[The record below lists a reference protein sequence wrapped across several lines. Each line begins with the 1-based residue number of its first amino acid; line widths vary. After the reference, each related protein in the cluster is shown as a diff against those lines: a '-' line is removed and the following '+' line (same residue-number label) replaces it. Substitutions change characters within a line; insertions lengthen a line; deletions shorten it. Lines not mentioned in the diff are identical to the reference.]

1 MCTQMGAHSPAT
13 PHEGGGSQGLGSAGS
28 LAAVRAF
35 WPSSLLLSHCVSG
48 IPFQTSLSSW
58 VLFLAGQYQST
69 STILGIIK
77 RYSFAKTKQ
86 TTFPWPLDEAAQ
98 VQALTWQDIS
108 FSIVLFFPHPELF
121 RKPVP
126 KSQKY
131 QHRPLPWRR
140 IPVYNCSLFSRTLK
154 SFKTEKYDFF
164 LPFVCLYMKHRAI
177 SSKLPDT
184 CWSFRFIIYNC
195 RGESHMHYL
204 CEKRLLCHNT
214 APNSFTLRCHASITL
229 QGNKARSIGSA
240 VHVTNLEKPCVQR
253 TS

>member
-164 LPFVCLYMKHRAI
+164 FCPLCVSIWSTEPSLQSYQTHAGHSGSSFIIVVVRATCTTFVRKDHCVTTQPQIPLRWDAMPQLPFKET
-177 SSKLPDT
+177 KPD
-184 CWSFRFIIYNC
+184 
-195 RGESHMHYL
+195 L
-204 CEKRLLCHNT
+204 
-214 APNSFTLRCHASITL
+214 
-229 QGNKARSIGSA
+229 
-240 VHVTNLEKPCVQR
+240 
-253 TS
+253 